1 MMDNLLKFSIDET
14 LKQGADHAECTL
26 TKRIKWELNVSGKEI
41 TLLRT
46 TDGRQLTIKAI
57 KDQKKGSV
65 STDKLNEEHIKQV
78 ISNLIS
84 NCESSKTDD
93 CYAISPMEKANFIG
107 NAIEPDKEGM
117 YNLLVNY
124 LQEVKEKYPLILME
138 PCIWTH
144 ISEEKQYAN
153 SNGAEFNSIDGTYE
167 FEAAMTAVDG
177 NNTSSFNFTG
187 FLRNNLD
194 QGILECGSLDT
205 ILKELQGQIH
215 TQSLG
220 DKFEGTIILTPDVL
234 QSIMWMYVNNFL
246 SDGNL
251 ISGTSPFKDKL
262 NKQVASKSLTFMSNP
277 LDPELSYGY
286 HITKDGFIA
295 ENQTIIEN
303 GILKSYLLTLEGSN
317 KTKLPRG
324 KNHGDAFNIKEGQ
337 QSIDDLIKS
346 TDRGILLGRFSG
358 GRPSSNGDF
367 SGVAKNSYY
376 IENGEIKYP
385 LSEVMIS
392 GNLIEMFK
400 NIDAISKERINFG
413 NALMPWISC
422 SGITISG

>member
-1 MMDNLLKFSIDET
+1 MDNLLKYSLDEA

-26 TKRIKWELNVSGKEI
+26 TKKTKWELNVSGKEI

-57 KDQKKGSV
+57 KEQKKGSI
-65 STDKLNEEHIKQV
+65 STDKLDNEHIKKV
-78 ISNLIS
+78 ISQVIS
-84 NCESSKTDD
+84 NCESSKADD
-93 CYAISPMEKANFIG
+93 CYAIAPMEKASFIG
-107 NAIEPDKEGM
+107 HALEPDKEGM
-117 YNLLVNY
+117 YVLLNNY
-124 LQEVKEKYPLILME
+124 LKDVKEKYPLIQME

-153 SNGAEFNSIDGTYE
+153 SNGAELYSKDGTYE
-167 FEAAMTAVDG
+167 FMAAMSAVDG
-177 NNTSSFNFTG
+177 EETSSFNFTG
-187 FLRNNLD
+187 FLRNNVD
-194 QGILECGSLDT
+194 QGILDCGSLDS
-205 ILKELQGQIH
+205 ILGELQGQIH

-220 DKFEGTIILTPDVL
+220 DKFTGTVILTPDVL
-234 QSIMWMYVNNFL
+234 QSIIGMYVNNFL
-246 SDGNL
+246 TDGNL
-251 ISGTSPFKDKL
+251 ISGASPFKDKL
-262 NKQVASKSLTFMSNP
+262 DQQVASEHLTFMSNP
-277 LDPELSYGY
+277 LGPELSCGY
-286 HITKDGFIA
+286 HMTNDGFIA
-295 ENQTIIEN
+295 ENQKIIEK

-324 KNHGDAFNIKEGQ
+324 KNHGDAFVIQEGHYTKE
-337 QSIDDLIKS
+337 DLISS

-358 GRPSSNGDF
+358 GKPGSNGDF

-376 IENGEIKYP
+376 IEKGEIKYP

-400 NIDAISKERINFG
+400 NINGISKERIDFG